1 MRNYNQE
8 LLTKSDHKYI
18 FDFDANVMHP
28 YMIRA
33 MKPFLKDGKTLEMGS
48 YHGNFTKLLQK
59 TVYDLE
65 CIEASSDAVAQFKA
79 EHDLAE
85 ITVYNA
91 TFETAKL
98 PHKFKNIIITHTLE
112 HLDDPV
118 GVMRK
123 VRDEWR
129 DDDGRFIVICPN
141 ANAPSRQIAV
151 RMGILSH
158 NATITDAERDH
169 GHRIT
174 YSFDTLERDAKS
186 AGLKIIGKKGIF
198 FKALANFQWDK
209 ILKTDIVD
217 NAYLDACYELGEV
230 YPDLCSS
237 ICLICER

>member
-1 MRNYNQE
+1 MRDYNQE
-8 LLTKSDHKYI
+8 LLNTSDHQYR
-18 FDFDANVMHP
+18 FDFDVNVMHP
-28 YMIRA
+28 YMVRA
-33 MKPFLKDGKTLEMGS
+33 IKIFLKEGKTLEMGS
-48 YHGNFTKLLQK
+48 YKGYFSRLLKK
-59 TVYDLE
+59 TVGDLE

-79 EHDLAE
+79 DPELAN
-85 ITVYNA
+85 ITVYNN

-112 HLDDPV
+112 HLDNPV
-118 GVMRK
+118 GVMKK
-123 VRDEWR
+123 VRDEWL
-129 DDDGRFIVICPN
+129 DDDGRFFVICPN

-158 NATITDAERDH
+158 NATITEAERDH
-169 GHRIT
+169 GHRVT
-174 YSFDTLERDAKS
+174 YSFDTLERDAKN
-186 AGLKIIGKKGIF
+186 AGFRVIGKKGIF

-237 ICLICER
+237 ICLICEK

>member
-8 LLTKSDHKYI
+8 LLTQSDHKYI

-33 MKPFLKDGKTLEMGS
+33 MKAFLKDGKTLEMGS

-59 TVYDLE
+59 TVGELE

-79 EHDLAE
+79 EHELAE
-85 ITVYNA
+85 ITVYND

-123 VRDEWR
+123 VRDEWL

-158 NATITDAERDH
+158 NATITDSERDH

-237 ICLICER
+237 ICLICEK